1 MGNAIIK
8 EINEASDGEIK
19 ILYGSEESRPMYIS
33 YMGFKTEEKEEMKE
47 IMNHN
52 EDYMNALTV
61 MGYINKRKS
70 KEND

>member
-1 MGNAIIK
+1 
-8 EINEASDGEIK
+8 
-19 ILYGSEESRPMYIS
+19 
-33 YMGFKTEEKEEMKE
+33 
-47 IMNHN
+47 MNHK